1 MTSEISKHTNSALV
15 TAPIVYSKRIGSR
28 LAQAIGIRGWTQ
40 SKLAKE
46 LGITNNTLS
55 RMLSGQ
61 DRLNMNLCCDA
72 MDLLGFSPE
81 MLLSGDPIVDNWTG
95 ISAVDH
101 MFLDIYGERTPSG
114 IEEMGRYVSRDY
126 LCCSP
131 HYSNKTNHVIE
142 WFKRADEKRRAEVKS
157 VYDLAHHGRDL
168 LGITYSLELE
178 LNSAVPDSSAVRTI
192 DFAVLIGEN
201 QIFLHSEFMRTYVE
215 TGAVV
220 IQCMTYET
228 YYLTKSFAEIAKGA
242 RVQIARRVWFGS
254 DSAVQ
259 HLNYRPSFA

>member
-1 MTSEISKHTNSALV
+1 MTSEIGKHANSALV
-15 TAPIVYSKRIGSR
+15 AAPTVYSKRIGSR

-46 LGITNNTLS
+46 LDITNNTLC

-72 MDLLGFSPE
+72 MHLLGFSPA
-81 MLLSGDPIVDNWTG
+81 MLLSDDPIVDNWTG

-101 MFLDIYGERTPSG
+101 MLSEIYGERTPSG

-131 HYSNKTNHVIE
+131 HYSNKTNYVIE
-142 WFKRADEKRRAEVKS
+142 WYKRAAGKGRAEVKS
-157 VYDLAHHGRDL
+157 VYNKAHHGRDL

-178 LNSAVPDSSAVRTI
+178 LNSAVPDTSAVRTI

-201 QIFLHSEFMRTYVE
+201 QFFLHSEFMRTHVE

-254 DSAVQ
+254 DSACRI
-259 HLNYRPSFA
+259 LKL

>member
-1 MTSEISKHTNSALV
+1 MTIEISKHTNSALV
-15 TAPIVYSKRIGSR
+15 TAPTFHSKRIGSR

-61 DRLNMNLCCDA
+61 SRLNMNLCCDA
-72 MDLLGFSPE
+72 MHLLNFSPE
-81 MLLSGDPIVDNWTG
+81 MLLSDDLIVNNWTDVPAVDN
-95 ISAVDH
+95 ILS
-101 MFLDIYGERTPSG
+101 DIYGERTPSG
-114 IEEMGRYVSRDY
+114 IEEIGRYVSRDY

-142 WFKRADEKRRAEVKS
+142 WYKKVDRKRRAEVKS

-178 LNSAVPDSSAVRTI
+178 LNGAVPDSVAVRTI
-192 DFAVLIGEN
+192 YFAVLIAEN
-201 QIFLHSEFMRTYVE
+201 QIFLHAEFMRTNVE
-215 TGAVV
+215 TGAVL

-254 DSAVQ
+254 NSACST
-259 HLNYRPSFA
+259 LKL